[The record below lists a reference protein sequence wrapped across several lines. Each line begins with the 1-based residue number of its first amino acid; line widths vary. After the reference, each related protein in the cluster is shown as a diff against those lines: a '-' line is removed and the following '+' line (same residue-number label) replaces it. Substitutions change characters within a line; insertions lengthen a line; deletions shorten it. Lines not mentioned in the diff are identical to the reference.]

1 VDAAGRAVALPEVGS
16 RRVTI
21 VEEQGRTVAA
31 LIHDPAVLEDPA
43 LTAALAEA
51 AALASSNAGLQAEVR
66 DQLAE
71 LDASRRRLLA
81 AADDERRRLE
91 QRLRETTERGLEEL
105 LPELRGAE
113 RAALDPE
120 QRQALIRIREQLG
133 QSLADLRRLAAG
145 LHPRELSQGGLAA
158 ALQALA
164 ARSPVEVELELA
176 VPDGLPPEVERAA
189 YFVCSE
195 SLANVVKHAAAS
207 RAVVAV
213 AAADGRLRVEVAD
226 DGRGGA
232 SLDRGSGLRGLA
244 DRVEALRGMLLIDN
258 PPGKGTRVVCELP
271 LRESP

>member
-1 VDAAGRAVALPEVGS
+1 
-16 RRVTI
+16 VTI
-21 VEEQGRTVAA
+21 VEEHGRTVAA
-31 LIHDPAVLEDPA
+31 LIHDAAVVEDPA
-43 LTAALAEA
+43 LTMALAEA

-71 LDASRRRLLA
+71 LDMSRRRLLA

-91 QRLRETTERGLEEL
+91 QRLRETTERRLTEL

-113 RAALDPE
+113 RAAADPA
-120 QRQALIRIREQLG
+120 QRQALTRIREQLEH
-133 QSLADLRRLAAG
+133 SLADLRRLAAG
-145 LHPRELSQGGLAA
+145 LHPRELSEGGLAA
-158 ALQALA
+158 ALGALA
-164 ARSPVEVELELA
+164 ARSPLTVDLELA
-176 VPDGLPPEVERAA
+176 LPDVLSPEVERAA

-195 SLANVVKHAAAS
+195 SLTNVVKHAAAS

-213 AAADGRLRVEVAD
+213 AAAGGRLRVEVAD

-244 DRVEALRGMLLIDN
+244 DRVEALRGMLLVES

-271 LRESP
+271 LKGSP